1 MVFPPQKGERAWSPP
16 TRGSELGS
24 SDVIVLGVGGMG
36 SAACRELA
44 RRGLRVTG
52 IEQFDVG
59 HALGSS
65 HGQSRMIRKAYFE
78 HQSYVP
84 LLHRAYA
91 LWEELSAECGEK
103 VYHPDGIVYVTLPQS
118 DLIEGV
124 RKSARLHRIPLWE
137 LGAISA
143 PFKMPDGFVA
153 HFEPESGWLEVEACV
168 RAQADGAVRRGA
180 RIVKERALSWS
191 ASPAGVEVVTDGGTH
206 RAQKLVIAG
215 GAWSEGLLR
224 SLQLPLRVLRKLMFW
239 FEADAVWDGAPC
251 IFYDLPEGMFY
262 AFPRTGGLVKAA
274 EHSGGE
280 PVADPSALARE
291 LAPGDARAVSAFVRA
306 HLPGVNPVPLKHA
319 ACMYTM
325 TPDANFIIDIHPAH
339 PNVVFAAGFS
349 GHGFK
354 FAPVVGEVLADLALT
369 GNTRHP
375 IDFLRL
381 R

>member
-1 MVFPPQKGERAWSPP
+1 MEMVDYVGRAVARLKSKGIGNTS
-16 TRGSELGS
+16 
-24 SDVIVLGVGGMG
+24 
-36 SAACRELA
+36 
-44 RRGLRVTG
+44 
-52 IEQFDVG
+52 
-59 HALGSS
+59 
-65 HGQSRMIRKAYFE
+65 K
-78 HQSYVP
+78 
-84 LLHRAYA
+84 YA
-91 LWEELSAECGEK
+91 L
-103 VYHPDGIVYVTLPQS
+103 H
-118 DLIEGV
+118 
-124 RKSARLHRIPLWE
+124 
-137 LGAISA
+137 
-143 PFKMPDGFVA
+143 
-153 HFEPESGWLEVEACV
+153 
-168 RAQADGAVRRGA
+168 
-180 RIVKERALSWS
+180 IVKERALSWS
-191 ASPAGVEVVTDGGTH
+191 AGPAGVEVVTDGGTH

-224 SLQLPLRVLRKLMFW
+224 SLKLPLRVLRKLMFW
-239 FEADAVWDGAPC
+239 FEAEAVWDGAPC

-262 AFPRTGGLVKAA
+262 AFPRAGGVVKVA

-306 HLPGVNPVPLKHA
+306 HLAGVNPVPVKHA

-325 TPDANFIIDIHPAH
+325 TPDANFIIDIHPGH